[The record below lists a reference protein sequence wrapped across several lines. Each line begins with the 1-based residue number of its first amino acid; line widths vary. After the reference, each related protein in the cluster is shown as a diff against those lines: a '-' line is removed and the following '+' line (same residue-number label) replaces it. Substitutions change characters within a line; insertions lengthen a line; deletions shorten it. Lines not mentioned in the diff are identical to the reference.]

1 MIGCLHAGVSC
12 SAFGSFVMEV
22 PASRNEISDCPLGN
36 GMDTENR

>member
-12 SAFGSFVMEV
+12 SAFGGFVMWV
-22 PASRNEISDCPLGN
+22 PARNEISELPLGN